1 MTPAKLRVELEA
13 LTSREGPA
21 VTQDDIASTV
31 EDLFVSDEWPE
42 VSRYGQI
49 RKLSATFL
57 IPTPVAVRSP
67 QDGPSQAK
75 SDSPI
80 LFATRLELALS
91 AGWIISVWH
100 PVFQLTQS
108 TVRHE
113 PPAEALHRVRDTN
126 ALTVSELVE
135 DNQLTTS
142 GDLAVAILSSSV
154 GSFSPHRKELH
165 QRLDNWEHDYYAAN
179 FSATEAGGVPSTP
192 VARRTGNSHDATREL
207 AEIHACAIDLSR
219 ELDHLS
225 APRERAAHYW
235 VGPGNT
241 SRDGGEFAENLDE
254 KIDRFRISLR
264 DIRDRVRAGLD
275 LSHSVESARRDAD
288 SRLRDAFIA
297 KVAAIFLAPTLVAG
311 FYGINTKYP
320 DAGTTRGTTE
330 AIVLMVLS
338 AVLAWR
344 GIVWFESKNSHL
356 SK

>member
-1 MTPAKLRVELEA
+1 MSLDEP
-13 LTSREGPA
+13 S

-31 EDLFVSDEWPE
+31 EDLLASDEWPE

-57 IPTPVAVRSP
+57 IPTPATLARSH
-67 QDGPSQAK
+67 DDSSQAK
-75 SDSPI
+75 ADSPI

-192 VARRTGNSHDATREL
+192 VARRT
-207 AEIHACAIDLSR
+207 
-219 ELDHLS
+219 
-225 APRERAAHYW
+225 
-235 VGPGNT
+235 
-241 SRDGGEFAENLDE
+241 
-254 KIDRFRISLR
+254 
-264 DIRDRVRAGLD
+264 
-275 LSHSVESARRDAD
+275 
-288 SRLRDAFIA
+288 
-297 KVAAIFLAPTLVAG
+297 
-311 FYGINTKYP
+311 
-320 DAGTTRGTTE
+320 
-330 AIVLMVLS
+330 
-338 AVLAWR
+338 
-344 GIVWFESKNSHL
+344 
-356 SK
+356 